1 MNNSIGDKIKGLRT
15 QRDISQE
22 ALAKALFFSNRTIS
36 NWEHGLREV
45 SLENLKKIADFFKVD
60 ITYFTS
66 SGPTE
71 PALKGAYQQVKV
83 KKIALSDRFFYAIF
97 IFMAINTLLLW
108 FPFSNRINA
117 ALIFLLFWIGVLV
130 SAITR
135 YSTLDRIRTKEYFVP
150 HDATL
155 YFTSPINDRGR
166 RFFKISNVLQYVI
179 LSLLT
184 TIFYVGIFGMMIQQN
199 LDYIF
204 NGLLLVFY
212 FFLMAF
218 QFIIIIKSLLS
229 ANPRQQ
235 IPYSKNNYNFSML
248 FHRSIVSL
256 HYAMIVFFIIYLNA
270 YGYNLFPLDLVIFNI
285 INGMALVILLRVI
298 LISNAK
304 FHDSYRLICQY
315 PDHSRTEIL
324 V

>member
-1 MNNSIGDKIKGLRT
+1 MS
-15 QRDISQE
+15 
-22 ALAKALFFSNRTIS
+22 
-36 NWEHGLREV
+36 
-45 SLENLKKIADFFKVD
+45 
-60 ITYFTS
+60 
-66 SGPTE
+66 
-71 PALKGAYQQVKV
+71 
-83 KKIALSDRFFYAIF
+83 
-97 IFMAINTLLLW
+97 
-108 FPFSNRINA
+108 
-117 ALIFLLFWIGVLV
+117 
-130 SAITR
+130 
-135 YSTLDRIRTKEYFVP
+135 
-150 HDATL
+150 
-155 YFTSPINDRGR
+155 
-166 RFFKISNVLQYVI
+166 
-179 LSLLT
+179 
-184 TIFYVGIFGMMIQQN
+184 
-199 LDYIF
+199 
-204 NGLLLVFY
+204 
-212 FFLMAF
+212 F